1 MSRLAVHLCLLA
13 LNLQKQKNKCIF
25 YSARNSNSW
34 YHPNM
39 TSPITGHFHQKKESN
54 FVSAAHLNHNKTSR
68 WSCCNCTC
76 YLIMFLLYLILIL
89 GYYLLFEAS
98 YQTPGSKARVM
109 KSYNATSSKGMCL
122 NFWFMMY
129 GSSLGTL
136 NVYQKVGSSLGNVL
150 WSISGDQGLQRTWLK
165 GQVTFNSTGTFSVSA
180 CYRNKLYMFL

>member
-1 MSRLAVHLCLLA
+1 
-13 LNLQKQKNKCIF
+13 
-25 YSARNSNSW
+25 
-34 YHPNM
+34 
-39 TSPITGHFHQKKESN
+39 
-54 FVSAAHLNHNKTSR
+54 
-68 WSCCNCTC
+68 
-76 YLIMFLLYLILIL
+76 MFLLYLILIL

-98 YQTPGSKARVM
+98 SQTPGSKARVM

-136 NVYQKVGSSLGNVL
+136 NVYQKVGSSLGNAL

-180 CYRNKLYMFL
+180 IEISCTAFCIMMKLSS